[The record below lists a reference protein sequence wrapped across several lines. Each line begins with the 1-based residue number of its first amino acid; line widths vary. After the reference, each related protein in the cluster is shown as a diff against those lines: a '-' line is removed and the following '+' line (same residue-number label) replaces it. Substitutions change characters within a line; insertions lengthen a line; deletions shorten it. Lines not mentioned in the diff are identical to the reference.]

1 MVPSRLL
8 TRLDRAAA
16 GPAPVLLVTAPAGSG
31 KTALTAAWIEH
42 LSRVRPGTRTLR
54 IPGERAPEF
63 LRHRNIHRLCDETRY
78 GDTVLVIDDAHR
90 LVTGDAVRIVEQFL
104 HTAPPRLIT
113 VLVARRPPAL
123 SWHTLTAAARL
134 TRFTAAD
141 LALDRAGTA
150 ELAAAA
156 GCPLDAAELR
166 LVHDLTRGWPTLV
179 RLAASYLDTHREYR
193 SAALTMLEHAPR
205 PIAEFLATEVLPA
218 LDDAQRE
225 VLTATRLL
233 PEFTPDLADALT
245 EGSATS
251 ALERLEHAGFPLRRH
266 RHDEV
271 LHYSYP
277 PLLRGHFIHTA
288 RPTADAVWT
297 DPPSRSDTPAAGPTG
312 RSPSAEPLRHWCR
325 THPSPTVLPHLLAEP
340 DRPQLVEFLRAH
352 AVRLVLDANGPAL
365 FGPLEDARTP
375 LLDDPVL
382 ILLHTTDALV
392 RGERLTHL
400 THPLRRTSRIAD
412 QRGLAAL
419 ESAVAAD
426 LAIHADTAT
435 LHALSLPTRPTLTGH
450 AATDYYAELSLAT
463 AHALRGDT
471 CLGERGLRRA
481 LALGEAMAAPRLRL
495 RAQMRLALTA
505 VLAGHPAIAEE
516 RADHAVE
523 LARGSGLAGTADHLR
538 AVAIR
543 RLCVAQRAETRGAEK
558 TVQPAGAGTPRVAE
572 IGDNVLLRSVR
583 RVVAESSR

>member
-63 LRHRNIHRLCDETRY
+63 LRHKNIHRLCDESRY

-90 LVTGDAVRIVEQFL
+90 LTSEDALCVAERFL
-104 HTAPPRLIT
+104 RTAPPRLIT
-113 VLVARRPPAL
+113 VLLARTPPAL
-123 SWHTLTAAARL
+123 PWHTFASAARL
-134 TRFTAAD
+134 SRFTATD

-150 ELAAAA
+150 ALAAAA
-156 GCPLDAAELR
+156 GCPLRAAELP
-166 LVHDLTRGWPTLV
+166 LVHELTRGWPALV
-179 RLAASYLDTHREYR
+179 RLAARYLDTHSEYR
-193 SAALTMLEHAPR
+193 GAASTMLEHAPR
-205 PIAEFLATEVLPA
+205 PIAEFLDTEVLPG
-218 LDDAQRE
+218 LDDAERD
-225 VLTATRLL
+225 VLAATRLL

-245 EGSATS
+245 DGRATA
-251 ALERLEHAGFPLRRH
+251 ALARLEHAGFPLLRH
-266 RHDEV
+266 RHDE
-271 LHYSYP
+271 LTHYSCP
-277 PLLRGHFIHTA
+277 PLLRGHFSHTA
-288 RPTADAVWT
+288 RTTADAVWI
-297 DPPSRSDTPAAGPTG
+297 DPPA
-312 RSPSAEPLRHWCR
+312 PSASPVARQSDRPSSDEALRRWCR
-325 THPSPTVLPHLLAEP
+325 THPSSAVLPHLLAEP

-382 ILLHTTDALV
+382 TLLHTTDALV
-392 RGERLTHL
+392 RGEQLTHL
-400 THPLRRTSRIAD
+400 SHPPRRTSRIAD
-412 QRGLAAL
+412 ERALAAL

-426 LAIHADTAT
+426 LAVHADTAT
-435 LHALSLPTRPTLTGH
+435 LHALALPSRPALTGH
-450 AATDYYAELSLAT
+450 AAIDYYAELSLAT

-471 CLGERGLRRA
+471 VLGERGLRRA

-495 RAQMRLALTA
+495 RAQMRLAVTA
-505 VLAGHPAIAEE
+505 VLAGRPTVAGE
-516 RADHAVE
+516 RAGHAVE

-538 AVAIR
+538 AMAIR
-543 RLCVAQRAETRGAEK
+543 SLCAAQRAETRSAEK
-558 TVQPAGAGTPRVAE
+558 TVQRAGTGAPRLAE